1 MRPQCS
7 CGAVRCGAVR
17 CGAVRS
23 PKSVAIRVVSHSYRS
38 RARRSGWPTER
49 RSSTHARR
57 RRVRRRRSI
66 WRHFA
71 TAQRDASEAQQAGTQ
86 RHSAWLEGRG
96 RRATARR
103 AVVAPVRL
111 RNITA
116 ADVMAQDCTSCSW
129 HAATNNGA
137 MQQVRKL
144 EETVQRLLA
153 EVLTGSAQH
162 SLLRRP
168 QPMPRP

>member
-1 MRPQCS
+1 VC
-7 CGAVRCGAVR
+7 
-17 CGAVRS
+17 
-23 PKSVAIRVVSHSYRS
+23 
-38 RARRSGWPTER
+38 
-49 RSSTHARR
+49 
-57 RRVRRRRSI
+57 
-66 WRHFA
+66 
-71 TAQRDASEAQQAGTQ
+71 
-86 RHSAWLEGRG
+86 
-96 RRATARR
+96 R

-153 EVLTGSAQH
+153 EVLTH
-162 SLLRRP
+162 SPAVRSHCAALLTPTKRR
-168 QPMPRP
+168 RL